1 MASDMMFTS
10 ITEEEQ
16 FQLLQT
22 NLNEVNEIL
31 KKAQLELFKKV
42 TDRVKVEEQL
52 KSLFGE

>member
-1 MASDMMFTS
+1 MMFTS